1 MVQTVTKV
9 DRDGMKAGLI
19 NDNKNWIIIISLPLR
34 PKVGIVRTRIP
45 NVLIVIPLPFM
56 VIWFRRSSMAVKR
69 LPHSLPWW
77 WSIHRCT
84 VVGMWTWL
92 PSMTKVN
99 YNPSVHEPVV
109 IKETTGPAFYPV
121 EGILFVFI
129 STTLA
134 AEERLGKAIP
144 TLVICLRVTAEAA
157 TIIFMPLPPQYM
169 V

>member
-1 MVQTVTKV
+1 
-9 DRDGMKAGLI
+9 
-19 NDNKNWIIIISLPLR
+19 
-34 PKVGIVRTRIP
+34 
-45 NVLIVIPLPFM
+45 
-56 VIWFRRSSMAVKR
+56 
-69 LPHSLPWW
+69 
-77 WSIHRCT
+77 
-84 VVGMWTWL
+84 
-92 PSMTKVN
+92 MTKVN